1 MRPHLCGLAC
11 VMIGAVALAPAP
23 AAGSCQHALSLDDL
37 ESFQKELNVTD
48 AAEGLPFTT
57 AMGAISIEGENSLV
71 PAFKSE
77 CGSHVAASLADNRV
91 QIEIAGSAADFSP
104 AGTAADAQNGI
115 HGYANLAADLTGPA
129 SPLALTF
136 EASFLSDAG
145 DGANSDQRYFA
156 GRSWIGLFDQRIE
169 ASTEVTLSLD
179 NGKGG
184 TGFATKHEI
193 SADLWRTDSFSL
205 SSFAGFTFADAEYED
220 DDIAD
225 RLVREVG
232 ASMNWGRMDLSLL
245 NSLATDNVDGDDSQ
259 VGIQWT
265 TWSAEVG
272 LDLSDLHPFIPNDLS
287 VGFEIEEFAER
298 DGGALAAGAARG
310 LSRAID
316 LDLTWDHHGGTTT
329 LGVSQSMA
337 WERSAATDHKDESA
351 LEIGLERSIDAD
363 GWSLSAEG
371 TFAQD
376 VVSEFQE
383 TNRSRSLSFDLGL
396 DLDPSPHESLG
407 IEAGLV
413 LDEGSEGNGLSSSVL
428 LTYDLQ
434 F

>member
-1 MRPHLCGLAC
+1 
-11 VMIGAVALAPAP
+11 MIGAAALAPAP
-23 AAGSCQHALSLDDL
+23 AAGSCQHTPSLDDL

-48 AAEGLPFTT
+48 AAKGLPLTT
-57 AMGAISIEGENSLV
+57 AMGALSIEGENSLV

-91 QIEIAGSAADFSP
+91 QVEIAGSASDFSP
-104 AGTAADAQNGI
+104 ADTAANAQNGI

-169 ASTEVTLSLD
+169 ASAEVTLSLD

-184 TGFATKHEI
+184 TGFATKYEI

-220 DDIAD
+220 DDTDAIAD

-259 VGIQWT
+259 VSNQWT
-265 TWSAEVG
+265 TWDAEVG
-272 LDLSDLHPFIPNDLS
+272 LDLSNLHPVIPNYLS

-298 DGGALAAGAARG
+298 DGGALAADAGRG

-329 LGVSQSMA
+329 LGVSQSMT
-337 WERSAATDHKDESA
+337 WERSTATDQKDESA
-351 LEIGLERSIDAD
+351 LEIGLERSIEAD

-371 TFAQD
+371 TFSQD

-407 IEAGLV
+407 IEAGLA
-413 LDEGSEGNGLSSSVL
+413 LDEGSEGSGLRSSIL